1 MLEIRITQIF
11 IKGALKMNFEKTDRQ
26 IQEANETQ
34 EHQTH
39 SITVLGNSINNHLI
53 TRQWL

>member
-1 MLEIRITQIF
+1 
-11 IKGALKMNFEKTDRQ
+11 MNFEKTDRQ